1 MTKSDIYLI
10 VAVVL
15 ISGSVF
21 AVMHFKGERGRTV
34 SRYSDFI
41 SGNKVGSLVIKR
53 SGKEI
58 YVNELPAEKIIQ
70 INENNQKWAVEIKG
84 TAARVIE
91 SSCPKKICVKQGWI
105 YGAGLP
111 IICVPFKI
119 SLEIRTTDLKID
131 AITR

>member
-1 MTKSDIYLI
+1 MTRGDIYLI
-10 VAVVL
+10 VVILLVL
-15 ISGSVF
+15 GGVF
-21 AVMHFKGERGRTV
+21 AALHFKGEKRH
-34 SRYSDFI
+34 YDDFI

-58 YVNELPAEKIIQ
+58 YVNELPAEKTIQ
-70 INENNQKWAVEIKG
+70 INENNKKWVVEIKG